1 MSYVLI
7 GLLSLLVAYFVKGT
21 FFNKKRKKV
30 AVKGYTT
37 IDDKFNASKK
47 AREEELNL
55 LLEKVSSKGL
65 EKLSKAEKSRLEEL
79 SK

>member
-7 GLLSLLVAYFVKGT
+7 SLLGLLVAYFVKQT
-21 FFNKKRKKV
+21 FFKEKREKV
-30 AVKGYTT
+30 AVKGRVTM
-37 IDDKFNASKK
+37 DDKFNAAKRE
-47 AREEELNL
+47 REEELNL
-55 LLEKVSSKGL
+55 LLDKVGRKGL